1 MRHRLPD
8 LSVLDLVPVS
18 AGSGPAEAIRA
29 TCSAAQT
36 AERHGYRRY
45 WLAEHHNSPALA
57 CSATTVL
64 MGAVA
69 ASTDRIRVGSGGI
82 MLPNHAPLKVAED
95 IGTLAVMYPG
105 RIDCGLGRA
114 PGTDARTA
122 ERLRRGS
129 ADLADFTREVTELHG
144 YLGPTTGAPGETAV
158 IGRGVGVDLFVLGSS
173 TGGARAA
180 AELGLP
186 FSFASH
192 FAPDHLREALAVYRG
207 NFNPGA
213 PTAQVSEPWISAAVN
228 VMAADTTAEAR
239 RQLLTL
245 QHSFAG
251 VLTGRR
257 GPLVAPGDTAELH
270 PILQSRVAHSLRVTA
285 CGTAVEVVDQLIDWA
300 GPLELDEILTVT
312 YAHDPT
318 IRRASLALVGEEW
331 ATRRAGGM

>member
-1 MRHRLPD
+1 MLRRSPA

-29 TCSAAQT
+29 ACAAAKI

-69 ASTDRIRVGSGGI
+69 AATDTIRVGSGGI
-82 MLPNHAPLKVAED
+82 MLPNHAPLKIAED
-95 IGTLAVMYPG
+95 LGTLAVMYPG

-114 PGTDARTA
+114 PGTDPRTA

-129 ADLADFTREVTELHG
+129 ADLVDFTRDVTELHG
-144 YLGPTTGAPGETAV
+144 YLGPATGAPGETAV
-158 IGRGVGVDLFVLGSS
+158 IGRGAGVRLFVLGSS

-192 FAPDHLREALAVYRG
+192 FAPDQLYEALAVYRDT
-207 NFNPGA
+207 FNPGA
-213 PTAQVSEPWISAAVN
+213 PTSQVQEPWVSAAVN
-228 VMAADTTAEAR
+228 VMAADTTADAR

-245 QHSFAG
+245 RHSFAG

-257 GPLVAPGDTAELH
+257 GTLVAPGDTAELH
-270 PILQSRVAHSLRVTA
+270 PILRSRVDHSLRVTA
-285 CGTAVEVVDQLIDWA
+285 CGTAVEVVEQLSDWA
-300 GPLELDEILTVT
+300 TALDLDEIVTVT
-312 YAHDPT
+312 HAHDPM
-318 IRRASLALVGEEW
+318 IRLHSLKIVGDEW
-331 ATRRAGGM
+331 ARRNSGSV